1 MSRISRIE
9 LYHVIIPLKDA
20 FYPSWI
26 PGYPQ
31 TDVRFTL
38 LELTTNDG
46 VTGWAAGNAFA
57 DERSGLGNLLG
68 PYLIG
73 LDATDVPRARQLLRE
88 ASFLG
93 WHNFWIE
100 SAFWDIKGKIEGKPV
115 YQLLNPEL
123 SGPVPSA
130 RVYASSGSLKPMSE
144 RLAYIDRVREMGFG
158 AVKLRVHDFEM
169 KDDIAIV
176 EAVRKHAG
184 DDFVIGVDA
193 NQGWRV
199 TLIGDAPL
207 WDLDR
212 ATGFARA
219 CEEYDVAWLEE
230 PLDMHAYDELAEL
243 RTRTKTKI
251 AGCELN
257 IGWQE
262 AKIMLEKGSLDIYQP
277 DALFCG
283 GLTTSKAIYEACL
296 EHGLDFTPHTWT
308 NGVGFIVNLHAF
320 AAYPE
325 RRILEYP
332 FEPPGWI
339 PELRDAILEE
349 PILVSGEG
357 TIAVP
362 QVPGLGLSIDRKK
375 LKRFGTRFYKGTK
388 TRIAVRTIREKGLKT
403 TLEIGKGRKRGE
415 KSRRVE

>member
-1 MSRISRIE
+1 MPRISRIE
-9 LYHVIIPLKDA
+9 FYNVTIPLKDP
-20 FYPSWI
+20 FYPAWI

-31 TDVRFTL
+31 TDSRFTL
-38 LELTTNDG
+38 LELATDDG

-57 DERSGLGNLLG
+57 DERSGLGSLLG

-73 LDATDVPRARQLLRE
+73 LDATDIPRARQLLRE

-100 SAFWDIKGKIEGKPV
+100 AAFWDIKGKIEGKPV

-123 SGPVPSA
+123 SEPVTRA
-130 RVYASSGSLKPMSE
+130 KVYASSGSIRPASD
-144 RLAYIDRVREMGFG
+144 RLRYIDRIREMGFD

-169 KDDIAIV
+169 KDDLAIV
-176 EAVRKHAG
+176 EAVRRHVG
-184 DDFVIGVDA
+184 DDFTIGVDA

-199 TLIGDAPL
+199 TLIKDAPL
-207 WDLDR
+207 WDLER
-212 ATGFARA
+212 ASAFAKA
-219 CEEYDVAWLEE
+219 CEEFDVAWLEE

-243 RTRTKTKI
+243 RRITKTKI

-283 GLTTSKAIYEACL
+283 GLTASKQIYEACL
-296 EHGLDFTPHTWT
+296 ERGLDFTPHTWT

-325 RRILEYP
+325 RKILEYP

-339 PELRDAILEE
+339 PEVRDAILEE
-349 PILVSGEG
+349 PIAVAADG
-357 TIAVP
+357 TIAIP
-362 QVPGLGLSIDRKK
+362 QEPGLGLKIDRKK
-375 LKRFGTRFYKGTK
+375 LKRYGTRFYKGTK
-388 TRIAVRTIREKGLKT
+388 GRIAMRTIREKGLRT
-403 TLEIGKGRKRGE
+403 TLEIGRGRKAGD
-415 KSRRVE
+415 KARRLE